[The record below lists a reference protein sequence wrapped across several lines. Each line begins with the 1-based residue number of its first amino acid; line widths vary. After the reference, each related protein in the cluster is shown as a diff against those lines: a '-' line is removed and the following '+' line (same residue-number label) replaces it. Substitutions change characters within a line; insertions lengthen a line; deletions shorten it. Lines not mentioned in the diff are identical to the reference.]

1 MEMALASKPAPT
13 GVLER
18 TIEFGAGSE
27 LRRQRQ
33 EHNRVARSLAGRKER
48 FDKRVEIA
56 KRAKAILADPEYQR
70 KLGATEKGIAA
81 ARKELEE
88 AEKPRKRE
96 EAAKLA
102 LWNAEAA
109 CNGIVSGHQTQ
120 LTALQREA
128 DAAEDY
134 ILSEVANELQRA
146 LDEVMRVS
154 QPGRDTQNARKVLK
168 AAIALTAKL
177 PYEFR
182 GSWRKYEGILVNLKK
197 VAESRGCEAM
207 ASPQWG
213 DDEALLGEKE

>member
-33 EHNRVARSLAGRKER
+33 EHNRVARSLAGQKER

-56 KRAKAILADPEYQR
+56 KRAKAILADPAQKKRLAAAEVGIVAAKKEFDLANAPFKR
-70 KLGATEKGIAA
+70 LEDAKLGMQ
-81 ARKELEE
+81 
-88 AEKPRKRE
+88 
-96 EAAKLA
+96 
-102 LWNAEAA
+102 NAEALLA
-109 CNGIVSGHQTQ
+109 AAEAGQR
-120 LTALQREA
+120 TALQNLQREA

-146 LDEVMRVS
+146 LDEVLRVS
-154 QPGRDTQNARKVLK
+154 QPGRDTENARKTLK
-168 AAIALTAKL
+168 AALALTAKL

-182 GSWRKYEGILVNLKK
+182 GSWGKFEGVLVNLKK
-197 VAESRGCEAM
+197 LAETRGMEAM
-207 ASPQWG
+207 ASPQW
-213 DDEALLGEKE
+213 DDEDFFEK